1 MQHSETFGQVATALA
16 AAQGQFPTITRDR
29 TVTVVTKAKG
39 DRPAGKYTYSY
50 APLETILGAV
60 RKPLADN
67 GLALI
72 QSPMLIEENGKVVEV
87 MHTRLIH
94 SSGEWFAGNVPIFF
108 STGDN
113 QSQAYASGLT
123 YSRRYG
129 VTMLLCVAA
138 DEDSD
143 GGDGEGRDYE
153 RKSPGPASAPRGS
166 IPYMPVASNK
176 TVMPSTDE
184 LDDALRR
191 FEQGEP
197 AAAGAVADET
207 TVTLDEATGEI
218 ISPWGADLSPGQ
230 VAMAKQR
237 AQAANLTDADVIK
250 LVGVITVENVSQA
263 LTKLRDAGLGS

>member
-16 AAQGQFPTITRDR
+16 AAQGQFPTIPRDR
-29 TVTVVTKAKG
+29 TVTVITKAKG

-50 APLETILGAV
+50 APLETILAAV
-60 RKPLADN
+60 RKPLAEN

-138 DEDSD
+138 DEDTD
-143 GGDGEGRDYE
+143 GDGGEGRDYE

-166 IPYMPVASNK
+166 IPNMPVASSK
-176 TVMPSTDE
+176 SVMPSSDE
-184 LDDALRR
+184 LDTALRQ
-191 FEQGEP
+191 FEMDQQADVP
-197 AAAGAVADET
+197 TDET
-207 TVTLDEATGEI
+207 TVALDEATGEI
-218 ISPWGADLSPGQ
+218 VSPWGADLTPGQ
-230 VAMAKQR
+230 VSMGKQR
-237 AQAANLTDADVIK
+237 AAAAGLSDAQVIK
-250 LVGVITVENVSQA
+250 LCGVITAANVRDA
-263 LTKLRDAGLGS
+263 LTKLRDAGQDQ